1 MAEEGEMKKVIEITK
16 YTLMLSGVLVVV
28 GLLTT
33 LIESI

>member
-1 MAEEGEMKKVIEITK
+1 MVEEGEMKKAIEITK

>member
-1 MAEEGEMKKVIEITK
+1 MVKEGKMKKVVEITK
-16 YTLMLSGVLVVV
+16 YTLMLSGVLAVV